1 VEFLIPLFSPYIPP
15 EAGEAVKQVIE
26 SGWINTG
33 SKEKLFR
40 ERLQEKFGFPYC
52 VATNNCTA
60 SLRASLA
67 VIGVT
72 RGDEVITTPWTM
84 IATNTV
90 ILEQGATPVFSDI
103 EYDTLN
109 IDPESVVHKITDKT
123 KAIMCVHYAGAPSR
137 LDALRKIGKEYN
149 LVVVEDAAQALG
161 AKHNGEYVG
170 SSGKLVNFSFQ
181 AIKTITSG
189 DGGAIATDCEEL
201 YEKLQT
207 LIWFGID
214 KTKREKTP
222 LGTLPYD
229 VNVLGFKYN
238 MNDISAAMGLVGLNH
253 FDEALQKR
261 RDVAR
266 HYREELQNLND
277 VTLMNYPK
285 NIDPAY
291 WMFPIHVK
299 HRLRFAE
306 YMRRNGVEVSVHY
319 PRNDGYTIFGG
330 KQDLPVTERV
340 DSDIIHIPIHSN
352 LSEAQVAQVIDT
364 VRRWHGY

>member
-1 VEFLIPLFSPYIPP
+1 LIPLFSPFIPS
-15 EAGEAVKQVIE
+15 EAGEAVKQVID

-33 SKEKLFR
+33 QKEQLFR
-40 ERLQEKFGFPYC
+40 QQLQQKFGFPHC

-60 SLRASLA
+60 SLRTSLA
-67 VIGVT
+67 ALGVT

-90 ILEQGATPVFSDI
+90 ILEQGATPVFADI

-109 IDPESVVHKITDKT
+109 VDPDSVAQKITDKT
-123 KAIMCVHYAGAPSR
+123 KAIICVHYAGAPSR
-137 LDALRKIGKEYN
+137 LDELRKIAKEHN

-161 AKHNGEYVG
+161 AKHSGKYIG

-189 DGGAIATDCEEL
+189 DGGAIATNSEEL
-201 YEKLQT
+201 YEKLHT
-207 LIWFGID
+207 LIWFGINKKLRT
-214 KTKREKTP
+214 KTA
-222 LGTLPYD
+222 LGSLPHD
-229 VNVLGFKYN
+229 VKVLGFKYN
-238 MNDISAAMGLVGLNH
+238 MNDISATLGLVGLNH

-266 HYREELQNLND
+266 HYREELQTVND

-285 NIDPAY
+285 NAESAY

-299 HRLRFAE
+299 RRLRFAE

-340 DSDIIHIPIHSN
+340 DSDVIHIPIHSN
-352 LSEAQVAQVIDT
+352 LSEIQVAQVIDT

>member
-1 VEFLIPLFSPYIPP
+1 MIPLFSPYIPP

-33 SKEKLFR
+33 PKEKLFR
-40 ERLQEKFGFPYC
+40 EQLQQKFGFPHC

-67 VIGVT
+67 ALGVT

-90 ILEQGATPVFSDI
+90 ILEQGATPIFADI

-109 IDPESVVHKITDKT
+109 IDPEDVARKITDKT

-137 LDALRKIGKEYN
+137 LDELRKIADDNGVT
-149 LVVVEDAAQALG
+149 LVEDAAQALG
-161 AKHNGEYVG
+161 AKYNGKYIG
-170 SSGKLVNFSFQ
+170 SSGTLVNFSFQ

-189 DGGAIATDCEEL
+189 DGGAIATNNEEL

-207 LIWFGID
+207 LVWFGID
-214 KTKREKTP
+214 KKLREKTP
-222 LGTLPYD
+222 LGTLPHD
-229 VNVLGFKYN
+229 VEVLGFKYN
-238 MNDISAAMGLVGLNH
+238 MNDITATLGLAGLNH
-253 FDEALQKR
+253 FDDALQKR
-261 RDVAR
+261 RAVAQR
-266 HYREELQNLND
+266 YRDELQHIN
-277 VTLMNYPK
+277 VTLMNYP
-285 NIDPAY
+285 NNTESAY

-299 HRLRFAE
+299 NRLQFAE
-306 YMRRNGVEVSVHY
+306 YMREYGVEVSIHY

-330 KQDLPVTERV
+330 KQNLPATEKV
-340 DSDIIHIPIHSN
+340 DADVIHIPIHSN
-352 LSEAQVAQVIDT
+352 LSETQVTHIIDT
-364 VRRWHGY
+364 VGRWHGY

>member
-1 VEFLIPLFSPYIPP
+1 MIPLFSPYIPP

-33 SKEKLFR
+33 KKEKQFR
-40 ERLQEKFGFPYC
+40 EQLQQRFGFPYC

-67 VIGVT
+67 ALGVS

-90 ILEQGATPVFSDI
+90 ILEQGATPVFADI

-109 IDPESVVHKITDKT
+109 IDPEDVARKITDKT

-137 LDALRKIGKEYN
+137 LDELRKICKDN
-149 LVVVEDAAQALG
+149 NVTLVEDAAQALG
-161 AKHNGEYVG
+161 AKYNDKYIGASGE
-170 SSGKLVNFSFQ
+170 LVNFSFQ

-189 DGGAIATDCEEL
+189 DGGAIATSSQEL

-222 LGTLPYD
+222 LGTLPHD
-229 VNVLGFKYN
+229 VDVLGFKYN
-238 MNDISAAMGLVGLNH
+238 MNDITATLGLVGLNH
-253 FDEALQKR
+253 FDDAIQKR
-261 RDVAR
+261 RKVAR
-266 HYREELQNLND
+266 RYREELQTLND
-277 VTLMNYPK
+277 VTLMNYP
-285 NIDPAY
+285 NNAESAY

-306 YMRRNGVEVSVHY
+306 YMRRNDIEVSVHY

-330 KQDLPVTERV
+330 KQLLPTTEKV
-340 DSDIIHIPIHSN
+340 DADIIHIPIHSN
-352 LSEAQVAQVIDT
+352 LSETQVAQIIDA
-364 VRRWHGY
+364 VRGWHGY